1 MTTKRPEDMLK
12 RTERLEKAMVKAKK
26 KAVFVGLP
34 SEKVGGEIYRDGQTI
49 MSIGA
54 VHEYGAGNN
63 PKRSFLRTPFL
74 LKKKQI
80 NEFIAKQLERTLDGV
95 SVDDAL
101 GMVGAYCRNI
111 SVKAFSTKGYG
122 QWDELEPKTVERKGS
137 SKILIDTGTL
147 RNAISWVI
155 RND

>member
-1 MTTKRPEDMLK
+1 MTIKPEDMLK
-12 RTERLEKAMVKAKK
+12 RTERLEKAMTKAKN

-54 VHEYGAGNN
+54 VHEYGAGDN

-74 LKKKQI
+74 LKKKKI

-122 QWDELEPKTVERKGS
+122 QWDELDPETVKRKGS